1 VILRERVRAVADAI
15 LYEGYA
21 LYPYRASSLKNQQ
34 RWMLGSLYPRDV
46 AAAASEPWRLRC
58 ACLLEA
64 PADAEVEVLARFLRF
79 EARVGESWDEAV
91 PEDIHSGLLRLGDVA
106 AQPHRERFAKAA
118 VQGEVELAAEPITPG
133 VYRMIVTVENLTPL
147 AALPDDSAQARR
159 SSLASA
165 HALLAVRGGSFV
177 SLLDPPPHLAAAA
190 EGCRNAGAWPVLAGA
205 PGERDIVLCS
215 PIILDDHPQ
224 VAPESPG
231 DFFDGTEMDE
241 MLTLRILTM
250 TDAEKREAAATDGRV
265 RALLERTQGLAPEQI
280 ARLHG
285 AVRNLRPRTVRA
297 RGQEI
302 GPGSRVRLHP
312 SGRSDILDLA
322 LEGEE
327 ATVTSIETDYEDRT
341 FVTVTV
347 DADPGRDFGARG
359 LPAHRFFFR
368 PDEVEPLGGLG
379 GREGS

>member
-1 VILRERVRAVADAI
+1 MILRERVRAVADAV

-21 LYPYRASSLKNQQ
+21 LYPYRPSSLKNQQ
-34 RWMLGSLYPRDV
+34 RWMLGSLYPREG
-46 AAAASEPWRLRC
+46 AEAASEPWRLRC

-64 PADAEVEVLARFLRF
+64 PEGAEVSVLARFLRF
-79 EARVGESWDEAV
+79 EARLGESWDEAV
-91 PEDIHSGLLRLGDVA
+91 PEEIHTLPLRIGEVA
-106 AQPHRERFAKAA
+106 EQPHRERFAKGAL
-118 VQGEVELAAEPITPG
+118 QGEVELAAELLAPS
-133 VYRMIVTVENLTPL
+133 VYRLVVTLENLTPL
-147 AALPDDSAQARR
+147 GDAAADPALARR
-159 SSLASA
+159 LSLASA
-165 HALLAVRGGSFV
+165 HALLCVSGGSFV
-177 SLLDPPPHLAAAA
+177 SLLDPPPHLVAAA

-205 PGERDIVLCS
+205 PGERDTVLCS
-215 PIILDDHPQ
+215 PIILEDHPY

-231 DFFDGTEMDE
+231 DLFDGTEMDE

-250 TDAEKREAAATDGRV
+250 TDAEKREAAAADARV
-265 RALLERTQGLAPEQI
+265 RSLLERTEGLAPEQI

-297 RGQEI
+297 GGQEI

-312 SGRSDILDLA
+312 TGRGDILDLA
-322 LEGEE
+322 LEGED

-359 LPAHRFFFR
+359 LPGHRFFFR
-368 PDEVEPLGGLG
+368 PDEVEPLDGAE
-379 GREGS
+379 GR